1 MRNKTHFIFIGI
13 ILILLVIIFISIIMK
28 KNGDVP
34 NNIDNKPW
42 YFDCLNIEGESE
54 TNKTIAIID
63 SRLTKTDDLNECNII
78 YEYNFINNS
87 YDVTDDYG
95 HGTALTSVLV
105 GTKNNFIGILK
116 NPKLIILK
124 VMDNFG
130 SSNYKNV
137 NLAILKAIE
146 LKVDIINLSMGMNF
160 ENEEI
165 SNSINLALENDI
177 LVVSSIG
184 DFQNDNATYPAR
196 MNGVISVESQIE
208 DGSKYLFSNNF
219 DSTVRIPGYKMPVI
233 SLNRI
238 NMQFELTTESGS
250 SLSSIIF
257 CGLLARSNYLS
268 KLMLDFDYLN
278 ECKITNKFID
288 ENRIFR

>member
-1 MRNKTHFIFIGI
+1 MVRISKTF
-13 ILILLVIIFISIIMK
+13 IFISIIMN
-28 KNGDVP
+28 KNRNVIRD
-34 NNIDNKPW
+34 IDNKPW
-42 YFDCLNIEGESE
+42 YFDSLNIEGKSE

-63 SRLTKTDDLNECNII
+63 SGLTKTDDLNECNII

-137 NLAILKAIE
+137 NLAILVAIE
-146 LKVDIINLSMGMNF
+146 LKVNIINLSMGMNF

-165 SNSINLALENDI
+165 SNSINLALKNDI

-184 DFQNDNATYPAR
+184 DF
-196 MNGVISVESQIE
+196 
-208 DGSKYLFSNNF
+208 
-219 DSTVRIPGYKMPVI
+219 
-233 SLNRI
+233 
-238 NMQFELTTESGS
+238 
-250 SLSSIIF
+250 
-257 CGLLARSNYLS
+257 
-268 KLMLDFDYLN
+268 
-278 ECKITNKFID
+278 
-288 ENRIFR
+288 